1 MNNQVRKKV
10 SKLVYT
16 YGIYL
21 PTFFYSWIKP
31 TFTNFYQLPTLV
43 NKDKKNALLLPFARL
58 YPLETGNYQLSL
70 QFLGL
75 FLAILGLKVIDNK
88 SLWLRNNYDNCSY
101 RNHRIKNHLYNRFSV
116 FEDSKTYHQKRGDN
130 VLIIMKTYT
139 KGIFSMIKQCQN
151 FNKFRSKSI

>member
-1 MNNQVRKKV
+1 MLSCKTSHN
-10 SKLVYT
+10 
-16 YGIYL
+16 
-21 PTFFYSWIKP
+21 
-31 TFTNFYQLPTLV
+31 
-43 NKDKKNALLLPFARL
+43 
-58 YPLETGNYQLSL
+58 PLETGHYQLTL
-70 QFLGL
+70 QFLGQ
-75 FLAILGLKVIDNK
+75 FRAIFGQKWGDNVGF
-88 SLWLRNNYDNCSY
+88 WLCNNYDKYTY